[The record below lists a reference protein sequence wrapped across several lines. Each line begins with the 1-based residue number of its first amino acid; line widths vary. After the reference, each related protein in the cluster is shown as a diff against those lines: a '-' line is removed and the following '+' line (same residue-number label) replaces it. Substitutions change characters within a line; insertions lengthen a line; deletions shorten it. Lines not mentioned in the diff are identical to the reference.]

1 METNA
6 TIIITLEDVLFET
19 SQSELNFIRENYF
32 PYFCT
37 TIIQIPTWLKTSE
50 RPYKYDIVETLA
62 RDNDPGRIELANAA
76 LESAYFKKE
85 KVFNNF
91 LQETKLSEKIRTG
104 TNFLTSSVIKNIV
117 ILYNSKNEEQ
127 ERIYQNI
134 LKDYYKDSKFVFI
147 NMYNKDILT
156 YLKTTSW
163 NLLITDLKDL
173 VVSCAECKELNL
185 ERKEFLM
192 PDYNYTKL
200 EEKTKVLIDER
211 GGVLNYYKN

>member
-1 METNA
+1 MIFGREAELELKKKHEERALEGTEKQVKWAND
-6 TIIITLEDVLFET
+6 ILDTLERCKDT
-19 SQSELNFIRENYF
+19 
-32 PYFCT
+32 
-37 TIIQIPTWLKTSE
+37 
-50 RPYKYDIVETLA
+50 A
-62 RDNDPGRIELANAA
+62 
-76 LESAYFKKE
+76 KKVYPLMQE
-85 KVFNNF
+85 K
-91 LQETKLSEKIRTG
+91 KA
-104 TNFLTSSVIKNIV
+104 
-117 ILYNSKNEEQ
+117 KNEEQ

-134 LKDYYKDSKFVFI
+134 LKNYYKDSKFVFI
-147 NMYNKDILT
+147 NMYNKDILA

-173 VVSCAECKELNL
+173 VISCAECKELNL

>member
-37 TIIQIPTWLKTSE
+37 TIIQIPAWLKASE
-50 RPYKYDIVETLA
+50 RPYKYDIVDTLA

-76 LESAYFKKE
+76 LESTYFKKE

-117 ILYNSKNEEQ
+117 ILYNAKNEEQ

-134 LKDYYKDSKFVFI
+134 LKNYYKDSKFVFI

-173 VVSCAECKELNL
+173 VVSCTECKELNL